1 MLEILNIND
10 ITNVNLTL
18 ESLAQI
24 HYDKLKSGKVRSDF
38 FNLDH
43 SDTDTIFSEDQRAFL
58 QLFMNCIKTKSDFGY
73 KASSGGPPQDETELP
88 KNSLYDAQY
97 ELLFAQYLMV
107 CLKAR
112 EHKTKL
118 LYTLNAFRSV

>member
-1 MLEILNIND
+1 M
-10 ITNVNLTL
+10 
-18 ESLAQI
+18 
-24 HYDKLKSGKVRSDF
+24 
-38 FNLDH
+38 
-43 SDTDTIFSEDQRAFL
+43 
-58 QLFMNCIKTKSDFGY
+58 
-73 KASSGGPPQDETELP
+73 P

-118 LYTLNAFRSV
+118 LYTLNAFRSVQKRIALELRELGTRDRVNFDVNIVEPKEKQGEGLSSNA